1 MKTYILKFSKKYNKR
16 FSNIGTRYLLFTK
29 HSKRI
34 EGVAVFLA
42 PLKQHLVQSDR
53 VFILSFGGESQHSGG
68 LVVVVILGLVAGHL
82 KLHQGLRNCILIS
95 IKGDIHYKADIPPQ
109 TVQEMSLGETTL
121 TASRH

>member
-1 MKTYILKFSKKYNKR
+1 M
-16 FSNIGTRYLLFTK
+16 FTK
-29 HSKRI
+29 DSKRI
-34 EGVAVFLA
+34 EGDAVFLA
-42 PLKQHLVQSDR
+42 PLKEQLVQSDR
-53 VFILSFGGESQHSGG
+53 VFILSFGGESQHSRR
-68 LVVVVILGLVAGHL
+68 LVVVGILGPAAGHL